1 METAII
7 AGIASIIGGLMAFF
21 APLALQKA
29 KHRDE
34 TEDKRD
40 EWKAHVDACLSS
52 DKKRLDNIETG
63 DKLILRALMAVLGH
77 MEDGNHT
84 GELGERRRDIEQY
97 LIER

>member
-7 AGIASIIGGLMAFF
+7 AGAASIIGGLIAFF
-21 APLALQKA
+21 APIALHKIQHKDSQ
-29 KHRDE
+29 HDQHQ
-34 TEDKRD
+34 
-40 EWKAHVDACLSS
+40 EWRTHINRCL
-52 DKKRLDNIETG
+52 DNDNKRLNSIEAV

-84 GELGERRRDIEQY
+84 GELKDRRTDIEQF